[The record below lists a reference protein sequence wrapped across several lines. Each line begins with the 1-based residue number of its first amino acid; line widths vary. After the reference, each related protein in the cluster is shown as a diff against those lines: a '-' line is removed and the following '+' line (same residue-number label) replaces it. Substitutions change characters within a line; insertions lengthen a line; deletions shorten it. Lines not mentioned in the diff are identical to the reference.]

1 MGYTRVECIE
11 RHLDIRGENGHEQ
24 CGGRIRAEPPCARGS
39 EQGRTDDLADATH
52 RDDGRS
58 LRAQR
63 RGDDTAVGS
72 GHEEMED
79 AGAAD
84 QRAESRAGRAARG
97 GSSPA
102 TVAAAQA

>member
-11 RHLDIRGENGHEQ
+11 RHLDIRGEDGHEQ
-24 CGGRIRAEPPCARGS
+24 RGGRVRAEPPRARGG

-52 RDDGRS
+52 RDNRRS
-58 LRAQR
+58 LRATR

-84 QRAESRAGRAARG
+84 QRAESEQGEPRAAAHPLRR
-97 GSSPA
+97 
-102 TVAAAQA
+102 